1 MPLRLV
7 SPYALRCQEPTTWLA
22 AIPALSCSRNL
33 LPSTL
38 SSIVLSFDGLCTW
51 LCFLSTSTRCIDIA
65 CVIATSSHDQS
76 TETYRETVIAM
87 HHAVQQRFR
96 NMLFHNAVPQRVV
109 TNLSP
114 PPDNNMA
121 AGLDTGPAPER
132 GIRPETTSATME
144 WTKNEKKIEN
154 PNRAYGMRRT
164 DELLAPRR
172 NSHSI

>member
-1 MPLRLV
+1 
-7 SPYALRCQEPTTWLA
+7 
-22 AIPALSCSRNL
+22 
-33 LPSTL
+33 
-38 SSIVLSFDGLCTW
+38 
-51 LCFLSTSTRCIDIA
+51 
-65 CVIATSSHDQS
+65 
-76 TETYRETVIAM
+76 M

-132 GIRPETTSATME
+132 GIRPETTSATVE
-144 WTKNEKKIEN
+144 WTKNEKRIEN

-172 NSHSI
+172 NPHSI